1 MVCMD
6 IKKEKVAW
14 ILNKKVTMLLEIRDK
29 IWSGP
34 KKTSIKIQWKT
45 KTEMFYQRRDKFWE
59 WELFSEQSHLVYKY
73 YSVWIWPSPYTL
85 STWNVRKD
93 HNWVGLWWS
102 RCHRQFIK
110 NISFKKCLCYFLK
123 PTTIQYFEFRIM

>member
-6 IKKEKVAW
+6 INKEKVAW

-29 IWSGP
+29 YGLVRKKPQSKSNEKP
-34 KKTSIKIQWKT
+34 KQKCFT
-45 KTEMFYQRRDKFWE
+45 KEGTNFENENF
-59 WELFSEQSHLVYKY
+59 FSEQSHLVYKY

-102 RCHRQFIK
+102 RFHRQSIK
-110 NISFKKCLCYFLK
+110 KHELQKCLCYFLK
-123 PTTIQYFEFRIM
+123 PTFWIYSQFRIM